1 MIEHQAQITLDQP
14 PERVFD
20 FFVDFRHEPAWN
32 PGCISVEKKSAG
44 PVGVGTVFEGKMK
57 GMGPNTSE
65 IVSFE
70 RPQRC
75 SATIQARGAEG
86 TYDLRFTPRDGG
98 TQVEVAVRMQPKG
111 PMRLAEPLM
120 RRMMGKMVAELP
132 EHMRRGIDAADRV
145 RESEAVG

>member
-1 MIEHQAQITLDQP
+1 MIEHHAQVTFDQP
-14 PERVFD
+14 LDRVFD
-20 FFVDFRHEPAWN
+20 FFVDFRNEPAWN
-32 PGCISVEKKSAG
+32 PGCISVEKTSPG
-44 PVGVGTVFEGKMK
+44 PIGLGTIYDGKMK
-57 GMGPNTSE
+57 GMGANTSE

-75 SATIQARGAEG
+75 SATIRTRGAEG
-86 TYDLRFTPRDGG
+86 NYDLRFTPRDGG

-111 PMRLAEPLM
+111 PMRLTEPLM

-145 RESEAVG
+145 RESATPG